1 MQLCNL
7 LYCKNRFLKMTTKLY
22 AAGTKNKKLLMSG
35 LSLGFVATLLVT
47 SFYFVDNHEWYW
59 DIAPVIG
66 ALIVI
71 LAASGGLL
79 IGHSLAG
86 TQERRMW
93 LVGLGGVLGFAWIAS
108 GTVATALG
116 FLGMNY
122 LPDGYISW
130 ASYSSAYLAG
140 WVDISLLQFATATGL
155 LGSFCIGFGFAQKLN
170 HMFEPSIA
178 SLQSE

>member
-1 MQLCNL
+1 
-7 LYCKNRFLKMTTKLY
+7 MTTKLY
-22 AAGTKNKKLLMSG
+22 TTGTKNKKLLMLGLLSG
-35 LSLGFVATLLVT
+35 FIATLLVT

-59 DIAPVIG
+59 NIAPIMG

-86 TQERRMW
+86 TQERRLW

-108 GTVATALG
+108 GTVAAALG

-122 LPDGYISW
+122 LPHGYIGW
-130 ASYSSAYLAG
+130 ASYSNGYLGG
-140 WVDISLLQFATATGL
+140 WVDLSLLQFATATGL
-155 LGSFCIGFGFAQKLN
+155 LGGFCVGFGFAAKSN
-170 HMFEPSIA
+170 GVFEPSTA
-178 SLQSE
+178 SFNKESEN

>member
-1 MQLCNL
+1 
-7 LYCKNRFLKMTTKLY
+7 MTTKLL
-22 AAGTKNKKLLMSG
+22 ATGKKNKRLLVLGLLSG
-35 LSLGFVATLLVT
+35 FIATLLVT
-47 SFYFVDNHEWYW
+47 SFYFIDNHEWYW

-79 IGHSLAG
+79 TGFSLAG

-108 GTVATALG
+108 GTVATAVG

-122 LPDGYISW
+122 LPDGYMGW
-130 ASYSSAYLAG
+130 ASYSSGYLVG
-140 WVDISLLQFATATGL
+140 WVDLGLLQFATATGL
-155 LGSFCIGFGFAQKLN
+155 LGGFCIGFGFAPRLED
-170 HMFEPSIA
+170 MLELSTA
-178 SLQSE
+178 SLKKEPEN

>member
-1 MQLCNL
+1 
-7 LYCKNRFLKMTTKLY
+7 MTTKLH
-22 AAGTKNKKLLMSG
+22 AAGTRNKRLLILGLLSG
-35 LSLGFVATLLVT
+35 FIATLLVT

-59 DIAPVIG
+59 DIAPIIG

-79 IGHSLAG
+79 IGHGLAG
-86 TQERRMW
+86 TQERRLW

-122 LPDGYISW
+122 LPDGYMGW
-130 ASYSSAYLAG
+130 DSYYSQYVVG
-140 WVDISLLQFATATGL
+140 WVDLGLLQFAAATGL
-155 LGSFCIGFGFAQKLN
+155 LGGFCIGFGFAPRL
-170 HMFEPSIA
+170 EGVLELSTA
-178 SLQSE
+178 SLEKEPEN

>member
-1 MQLCNL
+1 
-7 LYCKNRFLKMTTKLY
+7 MTKKLY
-22 AAGTKNKKLLMSG
+22 EAGTKNKKLLMLG

-47 SFYFVDNHEWYW
+47 SFYFIDNHQWYW
-59 DIAPVIG
+59 HIAPVIG

-86 TQERRMW
+86 TQERRLW
-93 LVGLGGVLGFAWIAS
+93 LVGVGGVLGFAWIAS
-108 GTVATALG
+108 GTVAAALG

-130 ASYSSAYLAG
+130 ASYSSGYLAG

-155 LGSFCIGFGFAQKLN
+155 LGGFCMGFGFAQKLN
-170 HMFEPSIA
+170 RMFEPSTP
-178 SLQSE
+178 SLQHELEN

>member
-1 MQLCNL
+1 MRTN
-7 LYCKNRFLKMTTKLY
+7 LY
-22 AAGTKNKKLLMSG
+22 AAGTKNKKLLILG

-47 SFYFVDNHEWYW
+47 SFYFIDNHRWYW

-66 ALIVI
+66 ALIII

-86 TQERRMW
+86 TQERRLW

-108 GTVATALG
+108 GTVATAVG

-130 ASYSSAYLAG
+130 SSYSSGYLVG
-140 WVDISLLQFATATGL
+140 WVDLGLLQFAAATGL
-155 LGSFCIGFGFAQKLN
+155 LGGFCIGFGFAPKLEG
-170 HMFEPSIA
+170 MLELSTA
-178 SLQSE
+178 SLKKEPEN